1 MKENEIDNN
10 EKIKKISKIIE
21 SLNKKD
27 REKIM
32 NKLKIKADDEYKKSQ
47 YDKIVKIINNINNV
61 KSFFVKFITI
71 ERNNKEGENK
81 KT

>member
-10 EKIKKISKIIE
+10 EKKKLSKIIE

-71 ERNNKEGENK
+71 ESNNKEGENK

>member
-71 ERNNKEGENK
+71 ESNNKEGENK